1 MKTVTLSALA
11 LLIGLGSA
19 FPVLSATPLA
29 DRLERPS
36 RLSPFAARAPL
47 TDVESIGSR
56 LVMVGSS
63 GHVLLRESDGA
74 VRQAQVPADILLTA
88 VHFADTQIGWAVGH
102 DGVIL
107 RTTDGGETW
116 SKQLDGRDIS
126 KVMLAWAEAEV
137 ARLEEASAAAP
148 DDESVLVA
156 LDNAHFALDDAKAG
170 SAPGPARPLLD
181 VWFRDAREGWAVGAY
196 GIIVHTRDGGQHWE
210 FVSTLDNPE
219 RLHLNTVLG
228 LSDGSLLVAGEGG
241 RLYRSSDNGSHW
253 LPAEQLT
260 DASLYKLVPLMDGR
274 LLALGF
280 GGTLLSSQDQGASWK
295 TIQLPVPVGLY
306 GATQLRDGS
315 VLLAGQGGVLMMSTD
330 GQHFQPWQA
339 PDKAALLGVAPVE
352 SGKLALIGSSGLQV
366 LPLAEIKEQLQ

>member
-1 MKTVTLSALA
+1 M
-11 LLIGLGSA
+11 
-19 FPVLSATPLA
+19 
-29 DRLERPS
+29 
-36 RLSPFAARAPL
+36 
-47 TDVESIGSR
+47 
-56 LVMVGSS
+56 
-63 GHVLLRESDGA
+63 
-74 VRQAQVPADILLTA
+74 
-88 VHFADTQIGWAVGH
+88 
-102 DGVIL
+102 
-107 RTTDGGETW
+107 
-116 SKQLDGRDIS
+116 
-126 KVMLAWAEAEV
+126 
-137 ARLEEASAAAP
+137 
-148 DDESVLVA
+148 
-156 LDNAHFALDDAKAG
+156 
-170 SAPGPARPLLD
+170 
-181 VWFRDAREGWAVGAY
+181 GAY